1 MRGITT
7 STTSLRRML
16 GAAARSERTGEG
28 IDEVVQRSQE
38 QAAAHRDDPQRYRAL
53 RGEAGTLTRRGFL
66 ASAAATVSGVALAGA
81 PATAK
86 SPAPPRVAIVGA
98 GLSGLRA
105 AHWLWSV
112 KGIAATVY
120 EADERLGGRCW
131 TLRDHFASGQI
142 AEHGGAFI
150 NTDHNAL
157 RNLVNSLGLSLYEVN
172 GGNQEPYGDVYW
184 STGGLY
190 TYEQANVDW
199 SGAWRSFK
207 DALAAAPY
215 PQTYFSN
222 TASGLALDRMT
233 VDEWIDVNIAGGT
246 QGRFGALLR
255 TNAVVEYGLDPGE
268 QSALNLIYLLGW
280 NAQNSLDPLTGG
292 DERFAVVGGN
302 DQIITRMAE
311 QLPAGAIRRG
321 HVLEAIARR
330 ADGTASLTFRV
341 DRKSST
347 VIADKVILA
356 LPFTTLRDVDRRA
369 AAFSP
374 LKERAITQL
383 GLGTNGK
390 VHVQLDSRPWLAA
403 GYGGVTYSPINEL
416 QCAWDDTVN
425 QPGTQGGSVTPGSP
439 GILCHFPGGSAT
451 SAQWTGTAFG
461 PAPQAQVD
469 QFLRWAER
477 VYPGVTN
484 AYNRLSWRDAWHLN
498 PWSRGAYTCP
508 RPGQYTQLFGIPEL
522 PEGPFHFAGEHT
534 SSEFFGFLNGAVQA
548 GERAAKE
555 VALA

>member
-7 STTSLRRML
+7 TTASLRRML
-16 GAAARSERTGEG
+16 GAAARSERTGEDVG
-28 IDEVVQRSQE
+28 EVVQRSQE
-38 QAAAHRDDPQRYRAL
+38 HAAAHRDDPQRYRAL
-53 RGEAGTLTRRGFL
+53 RMEAGTLSRRGFL

-81 PATAK
+81 PAVAAK
-86 SPAPPRVAIVGA
+86 GSTPRVAIVGA

-105 AHWLWSV
+105 AHWLWTV

-120 EADERLGGRCW
+120 EANERIGGRCW
-131 TLRDHFASGQI
+131 TLRDHFAHGQI
-142 AEHGGAFI
+142 VEHGGAFI

-172 GGNQEPYGDVYW
+172 GGNQAPYSDVYW
-184 STGGLY
+184 ANGLY
-190 TYEQANVDW
+190 TYEQASVDW
-199 SGAWRSFK
+199 AAAWRSFK

-222 TASGLALDRMT
+222 TQAGLSLDRMT

-246 QGRFGALLR
+246 QSRFGSLLR

-268 QSALNLIYLLGW
+268 QSALNLVYLLGW

-302 DQIITRMAE
+302 DQIIARMAQ
-311 QLPAGAIRRG
+311 QLPSGAIQRG
-321 HVLEAIARR
+321 HVLEALTRR
-330 ADGTASLTFRV
+330 SDGTASLTFRV
-341 DRKSST
+341 DRKSTT
-347 VIADKVILA
+347 VTADKVILA
-356 LPFTTLRDVDRRA
+356 LPFTTLRDVDRREA
-369 AAFSP
+369 GLSP
-374 LKERAITQL
+374 LKERAIAQL

-390 VHVQLDSRPWLAA
+390 IHVQLESRPWLAA
-403 GYGGVTYSPINEL
+403 GYGGVTYSPIHEL

-425 QPGTQGGSVTPGSP
+425 QPGSQGGSVTPSSP
-439 GILCHFPGGSAT
+439 GILCQFPGGSAT
-451 SAQWTGTAFG
+451 SAQWTGSAFG
-461 PAPQAQVD
+461 TAPQAQVD

-477 VYPGVTN
+477 VYPGVTS
-484 AYNRLSWRDAWHLN
+484 AYNGRSWRDAWHLN

-508 RPGQYTQLFGIPEL
+508 RPGQYTQVFGIPEL

-555 VALA
+555 VAMA